1 MTRRVTVVPHT
12 HWDREWYRPFQSF
25 RADLV
30 ELLDE
35 LLPRLDADPSAG
47 HFMLDGQMAVID
59 DYLEIRPDAEA
70 LMRRLATAGRLGV
83 GPWYIL
89 MDEFLVSGETIVRN
103 LEMGLDRAASFGGAM
118 RVGYLPDMF
127 GHIAQM
133 PQILSQFGFDDA
145 VVWRGMPAAVDSS
158 PFWWQAPDGSTVKA
172 EYLPRGYGNGARL
185 PEDAKDLVERIREF
199 DRAQTRF
206 VGDGPILWMN
216 GTDHQIPA
224 PHLGRLVA
232 EANDQQD
239 HYELVVASL
248 PDHLALTSA
257 EGAPSWT
264 GELRSGARANLLMGV
279 ASNRTDVRQA
289 AARAERAVEQMAE
302 PMAAMASVVGFDW
315 PSSFLDVVWRDLVLN
330 SAHDS
335 VCACSVD
342 EVCDAV
348 LVRYAEATRI
358 AEAVTAKALRALADA
373 IDEPGTVIA
382 NTSGRTRS
390 GLVELDLPGN
400 GGADGLQLL
409 SERPERELIHTVWRS
424 DAPTVV
430 ERELHI
436 HLGIQGV
443 ELDVGGDGNVD
454 VTIHSDPADR
464 RQPTFGW
471 VVTELRSLA
480 AEDPDAEVRV
490 WLHQPPTRTVL
501 ARATDVPGLGWTA
514 WAPGPLDVDPV
525 RVLPAAQP
533 NREEFRTAEV
543 GNCSQNPAGA
553 PLGLTNGLVTVEV
566 DPDDG
571 TFSVNGHRGLGRLVD
586 DGDEGDT
593 YNYSPPAH
601 QQVIDRPDSV
611 EVEVVETG
619 PLRGRLAVRSHY
631 TWPEMV
637 VDGRRVGSVPTE
649 VVTTLELRAGES
661 LVRVTNRLDNRSREH
676 RLRVHLPLV
685 EAAVESEAECAFGM
699 VRRGLAA
706 EGGETETALPTF
718 PSRRFVRAGGITAVH
733 EGLLEYELV
742 DLDDRGA
749 HTLALTL
756 LRCTGWLSRGPM
768 TFRPQPAGPVVET
781 PDAQM
786 PGRQELRWAVAVE
799 RPGAPAVDPYAMVD
813 DVFLPLLVER
823 GAGGGPLP
831 SGHQVV
837 EVRGAEV
844 SAVLADGP
852 RLEVRLFNPSHNTAE
867 VEVPGRSGWLRS
879 LGGRFTER
887 FDGRVTLEPWRI
899 ATLSFDQTAAL
910 DTD

>member
-1 MTRRVTVVPHT
+1 MTRRVTIVPHT

-25 RADLV
+25 RAELV

-59 DYLEIRPDAEA
+59 DYLEIRPEAET
-70 LMRRLATAGRLGV
+70 LLRSLAAAGRLGV

-103 LEMGLDRAASFGGAM
+103 LERGLERAASFGGAM

-145 VVWRGMPAAVDSS
+145 VVWRGVPAAVDSS
-158 PFWWQAPDGSTVKA
+158 PFWWQAPDGSAVKA

-185 PEDAKDLVERIREF
+185 PEDAKDLIERIREF
-199 DRAQTRF
+199 DRVQTRF
-206 VGDGPILWMN
+206 IGDGPILWMS
-216 GTDHQIPA
+216 GTDHQVPEA
-224 PHLGRLVA
+224 HLGRLVT
-232 EANDQQD
+232 EANALQD
-239 HYELVVASL
+239 DYELVVGSL
-248 PDHLALTSA
+248 PEHLATTSA
-257 EGAPSWT
+257 EGSPTWS

-289 AARAERAVEQMAE
+289 VARAERAVEQMAE
-302 PMAAMASVVGFDW
+302 PMAAMASMAGYEW
-315 PSSFLDVVWRDLVLN
+315 PTTFLDVAWRDLVLN

-348 LVRYAEATRI
+348 LVRYAEARQI
-358 AEAVTAKALRALADA
+358 AEAVTAKAVRAIADA
-373 IDEPGTVIA
+373 VDEPGAIIA
-382 NTSGRTRS
+382 NTSGRRRS

-400 GGADGLQLL
+400 GAADGLQLL
-409 SERPERELIHTVWRS
+409 SERPERELIHTVPRS

-443 ELDVGGDGNVD
+443 ELDVGGDGSVD
-454 VTIHSDPADR
+454 VTIHTDPADR

-471 VVTELRSLA
+471 AVAELRSLA
-480 AEDPDAEVRV
+480 AENNDGEVRV

-501 ARATDVPGLGWTA
+501 ARACDVPGLGWAA
-514 WAPGPLDVDPV
+514 WTPAPLDVDPV
-525 RVLPAAQP
+525 VS
-533 NREEFRTAEV
+533 TA
-543 GNCSQNPAGA
+543 
-553 PLGLTNGLVTVEV
+553 LGLANGLVTVEV

-571 TFSVNGHRGLGRLVD
+571 TFSLDGHRGLGRLVD

-601 QQVIDRPDSV
+601 QEVVDTPDSV
-611 EVEVVETG
+611 EVEQVETG
-619 PLRGRLAVRSHY
+619 PLRGRLTIRSRY
-631 TWPEMV
+631 TWPEAV
-637 VDGRRVGSVPTE
+637 VDGHRVGAVPVE
-649 VVTTLELRAGES
+649 VLTTLEVRAGERF
-661 LVRVTNRLDNRSREH
+661 VRVTTALDNRSRDH
-676 RLRVHLPLV
+676 RLRVHMPLPHP
-685 EAAVESEAECAFGM
+685 ATESVAECAFAT
-699 VRRGLAA
+699 VTRGLLA
-706 EGGETETALPTF
+706 EGGETETPLATF
-718 PSRRFVRAGGITAVH
+718 PSRRFVQAGGLTVAH
-733 EGLLEYELV
+733 EGLPEYELI
-742 DLDDRGA
+742 DLEGDDAPAAG
-749 HTLALTL
+749 TLALTL

-768 TFRPQPAGPVVET
+768 AFRPQPAGPVVET

-786 PGRQELRWAVAVE
+786 PGQQEMRWAVAVE
-799 RPGAPAVDPYAMVD
+799 RPGAPAVDPYAVVD
-813 DVFLPLLVER
+813 DAFLPLITAR
-823 GAGGGPLP
+823 SSGGGSLP
-831 SGHQVV
+831 SDHQLV

-852 RLEVRLFNPSHNTAE
+852 RLEVRVFNPTHAAAE
-867 VEVPGRSGWLRS
+867 VEVPGRSGWLRT
-879 LGGRFTER
+879 LGGHATERADGRFTL
-887 FDGRVTLEPWRI
+887 GPWRI
-899 ATLSFDQTAAL
+899 ATLSFDPAELFGQT
-910 DTD
+910 